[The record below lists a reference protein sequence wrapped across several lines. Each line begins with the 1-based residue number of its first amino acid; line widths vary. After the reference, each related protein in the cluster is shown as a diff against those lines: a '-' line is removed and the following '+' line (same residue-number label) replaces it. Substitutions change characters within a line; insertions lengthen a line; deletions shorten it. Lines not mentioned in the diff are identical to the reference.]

1 MERLYIKN
9 HPQLDNFS
17 FLYRARNNS
26 SGDSNGNQNSAHN
39 PDQNSVALVF
49 SHATGFNAQTY
60 RQLFKQID
68 PSIDVYAIDQRGH
81 GLTSAKADSHKL
93 KSWRTYEN
101 DLIAFIDW
109 LDRPVIL
116 AGHSMGGA
124 VSTKVAA
131 MRPDRVKAL
140 VLIEPVIMPAMIDPV
155 MGIVRKFNLG
165 QLIPLASSAK
175 NRRASF
181 SSVDEAVENY
191 TNKGAFKSWS
201 RTWIEDYVIG
211 GTVNNS
217 QGGISLSCKPEW
229 ESKTFAVS
237 GNKPWSA
244 IKELKC
250 PITVIK
256 GEVGSSLHPLAVSRL
271 KKYHP
276 DIDYTLMKNASHFLP
291 MEHPDQ
297 VAKIIQNAFDKVR
310 N

>member
-9 HPQLDNFS
+9 HPHLENFS
-17 FLYRARNNS
+17 YLYRAKNNS
-26 SGDSNGNQNSAHN
+26 NGDFKGNQQPPHD
-39 PDQNSVALVF
+39 PDQSSIALVF

-68 PSIDVYAIDQRGH
+68 PSIDIYALDQRGH
-81 GLTSAKADSHKL
+81 GLTSARAETHEL

-101 DLIAFIDW
+101 DLIEFINW

-140 VLIEPVIMPAMIDPV
+140 VLLEPVIMPAMIDPV

-175 NRRASF
+175 NRRAGF
-181 SSVDEAVENY
+181 SSIDEAVENY

-211 GTVNNS
+211 GTVKNP

-229 ESKTFAVS
+229 EAKTFSVS

-244 IKELKC
+244 IKKLKC
-250 PITVIK
+250 PITVVK
-256 GEVGSSLHPLAVSRL
+256 GDVGSSLHPLAVSRL
-271 KKYHP
+271 KKLHS
-276 DIDYTLMKNASHFLP
+276 DLDYTLMKNASHFLP
-291 MEHPDQ
+291 MEHPGQ
-297 VAKIIQNAFDKVR
+297 VAIKIHDAFAKVR

>member
-1 MERLYIKN
+1 MERLYIKT
-9 HPQLDNFS
+9 HPHLENFS
-17 FLYRARNNS
+17 YLYRAKNNS
-26 SGDSNGNQNSAHN
+26 SGDDKGNQKPAHGS
-39 PDQNSVALVF
+39 DQSSIALVF

-68 PSIDVYAIDQRGH
+68 PSIDIYALDQRGH
-81 GLTSAKADSHKL
+81 GLTSAKANIHEL
-93 KSWRTYEN
+93 KSWSTYEN
-101 DLIAFIDW
+101 DLIEFINW

-131 MRPDRVKAL
+131 LKPDRVKAL
-140 VLIEPVIMPAMIDPV
+140 VLLEPVIMPAMIDPV
-155 MGIVRKFNLG
+155 MGIIRKFNLG

-181 SSVDEAVENY
+181 SSLDEAIENY

-211 GTVNNS
+211 GSVKNS

-229 ESKTFAVS
+229 EAKTFSVS

-244 IKELKC
+244 IKKLNC
-250 PITVIK
+250 PITVVK
-256 GEVGSSLHPLAVSRL
+256 GDVGSSIHPLAVSRL

-276 DIDYTLMKNASHFLP
+276 DLDYTLMKNSSHFLP
-291 MEHPDQ
+291 MERPDQ
-297 VAKIIQNAFDKVR
+297 VAIKIHDAFAKVR